1 MVLSESPVFIVV
13 LPKSRLCASLS
24 VRKTPGFPLD
34 FLGFHG
40 MEKNEAR
47 QKRREL
53 RPKGRQAYLVSTPV
67 FSESRAVRSRTATTS
82 STAPAMPE
90 GG

>member
-1 MVLSESPVFIVV
+1 
-13 LPKSRLCASLS
+13 
-24 VRKTPGFPLD
+24 
-34 FLGFHG
+34 

-67 FSESRAVRSRTATTS
+67 FSEGRAVRSRTATTS

-90 GG
+90 GGYSPLVFISELAIFSSCVPDFVGEEKPEFFTPPK